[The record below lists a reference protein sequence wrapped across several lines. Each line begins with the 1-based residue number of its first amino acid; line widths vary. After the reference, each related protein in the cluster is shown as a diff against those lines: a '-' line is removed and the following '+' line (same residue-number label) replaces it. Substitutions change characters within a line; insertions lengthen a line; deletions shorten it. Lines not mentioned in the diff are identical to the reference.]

1 MNTITAWLVKIS
13 RSQSENGLTV
23 AYLKYRTERSKTVVV
38 SLAMLGFSGV
48 SSIAVAQTQPKVT
61 TRIDAKQIMVGDQA
75 RLFLEVEHNPAS
87 GRLQWTVAPDTFNT
101 LEIVERGKIDTV
113 KKGESFVYRQRLTI
127 TGFDSGS
134 FQIPAFKFP
143 VIPTSGEAYTVM
155 SDSLQLLVQTVAV
168 DTTKDFKG
176 IKGIIYVKTSWK
188 DYIWYIVG
196 GVVALI
202 LAIIAGIYIQKA
214 RKKQPVVI
222 KGPEISLQD
231 QMLKALADLENK
243 QLWQKNK
250 IKEYYIELTDIV
262 RSYIEKRFDTHAMEL
277 TTDEL
282 LEKAQLNKEMLPY
295 ISSLSVVLHT
305 ADLAKFAKAQPLPQ
319 EHVDAM
325 EKAREFID
333 RSRVLLY
340 PVGNP
345 LEIAVEAPLAPPPV
359 VPATPNVTDTQ
370 VDDNSRWMRKE
381 SKTTPLDE
389 FLKNHNEKP
398 INNTDNP
405 VE

>member
-1 MNTITAWLVKIS
+1 MNGITAWFTHNSKRINCQSPDVPGRRNIARTLVLGATICCVASIS
-13 RSQSENGLTV
+13 T
-23 AYLKYRTERSKTVVV
+23 AY
-38 SLAMLGFSGV
+38 
-48 SSIAVAQTQPKVT
+48 AQTPPKVT

-75 RLFLEVEHNPAS
+75 RMFLEVEHNPAA
-87 GRLQWTVAPDTFNT
+87 GRLQWAVTPDTFNT

-113 KKGESFVYRQRLTI
+113 KNGDRFVYRQRLII
-127 TGFDSGS
+127 TGFDSGM

-143 VIPTSGEAYTVM
+143 VIPSTGSPYTVQ
-155 SDSLQLLVQTVAV
+155 SDSLQLLVQSVAV

-176 IKGIIYVKTSWK
+176 IKGIIYVQTTWK

-196 GVVALI
+196 GIGALI
-202 LAIIAGIYIQKA
+202 LAVIAGIYIQKM
-214 RKKQPVVI
+214 RKKQPAVVHA
-222 KGPEISLQD
+222 PEISLQD
-231 QMLKALADLENK
+231 QMLKMLAELESK

-262 RSYIEKRFDTHAMEL
+262 RTYIEKRFATHAMEL

-282 LEKAQLNKEMLPY
+282 IEQAQLNKEMLPY

-333 RSRVLLY
+333 RSRVPLY

-345 LEIAVEAPLAPPPV
+345 LEIGAQPAQPATEVAPLT
-359 VPATPNVTDTQ
+359 ATNESADRTA
-370 VDDNSRWMRKE
+370 DDNSRWMRKE
-381 SKTTPLDE
+381 AKLTPLED
-389 FLKNHNEKP
+389 FLKNQNEKP
-398 INNTDNP
+398 NNNTDNP